1 MTYHGKIQLTAIIIA
16 PPDQV
21 AEGDR
26 LLRATRLGWRRR
38 TTVTATKLS

>member
-1 MTYHGKIQLTAIIIA
+1 MTYHKKSQITLIIIA

-26 LLRATRLGWRRR
+26 SLKAMGLGWRPR
-38 TTVTATKLS
+38 TIVLGRKLF